1 MHLLRYIFLVVL
13 PLASAKCKCTPL
25 DDCWPS
31 EPTWSEFN
39 STIAG
44 KLIRNEPIAKSC
56 YQGMGHDGEK
66 CQDIALNWSDNAW
79 LAEFP
84 TGYSYPLIE
93 ACAPINASLGFQ
105 HYPQC
110 DLGNFPAYT
119 VNATSAQHVAA
130 AIEFAKDYNIRLVI
144 KNTGHDIAYRSQG
157 YGSLSIWVKYINE
170 GLHYQESYKPSDKS
184 CHANYTGRAIRIGGG
199 YVWDDLYKFA
209 HDHGSIVVGGGDST
223 VGTIG
228 GYLQGGGH
236 GPLSHE
242 FGLGADNV
250 LEWQAVLASGET
262 VTANA
267 CQNQDLFA
275 ALRGGGGGTYGIV
288 TSATIK
294 AYKDHPVL
302 GHDLVIAA
310 IDDSSALVNAT
321 GDILSGY
328 PEVVEEGF
336 SGSAILSRI
345 AGPLA
350 YTHSFAKLLKSNS
363 TSVVERAK
371 GVMNQRIVEKLIGLN
386 GTSLS
391 VKSTFTQHPSFLS
404 WYTAT
409 HDGTPGQNRPIMASR
424 FLDKASLQSS
434 PKKLSSLVETL
445 IAGQGAETATYS
457 ATLFNLVAGGK
468 VLEPQPLTAVNPAW
482 RKTYVLA
489 QQIDFWPDNS
499 GYQEIAQ
506 VKRDLTDKKLKALK
520 ELTPGM
526 GTYGNEADPWDP
538 DWRNDWFGEDNY
550 RFLLSVKQKYDP
562 DNVFWCWRCVGNDA
576 WAEVTGGALYG
587 PLCEAGL

>member
-1 MHLLRYIFLVVL
+1 M
-13 PLASAKCKCTPL
+13 
-25 DDCWPS
+25 
-31 EPTWSEFN
+31 
-39 STIAG
+39 
-44 KLIRNEPIAKSC
+44 
-56 YQGMGHDGEK
+56 
-66 CQDIALNWSDNAW
+66 
-79 LAEFP
+79 
-84 TGYSYPLIE
+84 
-93 ACAPINASLGFQ
+93 
-105 HYPQC
+105 
-110 DLGNFPAYT
+110 
-119 VNATSAQHVAA
+119 
-130 AIEFAKDYNIRLVI
+130 
-144 KNTGHDIAYRSQG
+144 
-157 YGSLSIWVKYINE
+157 
-170 GLHYQESYKPSDKS
+170 
-184 CHANYTGRAIRIGGG
+184 
-199 YVWDDLYKFA
+199 
-209 HDHGSIVVGGGDST
+209 
-223 VGTIG
+223 
-228 GYLQGGGH
+228 
-236 GPLSHE
+236 SHE

>member
-1 MHLLRYIFLVVL
+1 MRSQTL
-13 PLASAKCKCTPL
+13 SA
-25 DDCWPS
+25 
-31 EPTWSEFN
+31 EQR
-39 STIAG
+39 
-44 KLIRNEPIAKSC
+44 LI
-56 YQGMGHDGEK
+56 
-66 CQDIALNWSDNAW
+66 
-79 LAEFP
+79 
-84 TGYSYPLIE
+84 
-93 ACAPINASLGFQ
+93 
-105 HYPQC
+105 
-110 DLGNFPAYT
+110 
-119 VNATSAQHVAA
+119 
-130 AIEFAKDYNIRLVI
+130 IRR
-144 KNTGHDIAYRSQG
+144 RSQG
-157 YGSLSIWVKYINE
+157 YGSLSVWVKYIND
-170 GLHYQESYKPSDKS
+170 GLHYQESYKPFNGS
-184 CHANYTGRAIRIGGG
+184 CQTNYTGRAISIGGG

-209 HDHGSIVVGGGDST
+209 HEHESVVVGGGDSVCDNLDISKQISREKPVRRTDSEQT
-223 VGTIG
+223 VGAIG

-250 LEWQAVLASGET
+250 LEWKVVLASGET

-267 CQNQDLFA
+267 CQQQDLFA

-310 IDDSSALVNAT
+310 TNNSSALVNAT

-345 AGPLA
+345 DGPLA
-350 YTHSFAKLLKSNS
+350 YTHSFAKLLRSNS
-363 TSVVERAK
+363 TSAVDKAK
-371 GVMNQRIVEKLIGLN
+371 GIMNQRIVEKLIKLN
-386 GTSLS
+386 GTSLF
-391 VKSTFTQHPSFLS
+391 VQSTFTPYPSFLS

-409 HDGTPGQNRPIMASR
+409 HHGTPGQNRPIMASR
-424 FLDKASLQSS
+424 FLDKSSLQS
-434 PKKLSSLVETL
+434 PPQKLSGLVETL

-457 ATLFNLVAGGK
+457 VTLFNLVAGGK

-489 QQIDFWPDNS
+489 QQIDFWPDNA

-506 VKRDLTDKKLKALK
+506 VKRDLTDQKLKALK
-520 ELTPGM
+520 ELAPGT

-538 DWRNDWFGEDNY
+538 DWRSDWFGEDNY
-550 RFLLSVKQKYDP
+550 RFLLAVKQKYDP

-576 WAEVTGGALYG
+576 WGEVTGGALYG
-587 PLCEAGL
+587 PLCQTGL